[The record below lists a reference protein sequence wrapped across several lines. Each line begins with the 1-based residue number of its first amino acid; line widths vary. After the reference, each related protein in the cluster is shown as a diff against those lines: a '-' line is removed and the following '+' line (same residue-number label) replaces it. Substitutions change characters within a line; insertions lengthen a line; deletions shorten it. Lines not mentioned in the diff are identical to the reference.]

1 MQLENIKILGLSGAS
16 ELTKGVCKILDIK
29 PIDVTISHF
38 ADGEILVRP
47 EEPVRHSNII
57 IIQSLINRGETI
69 ELIST
74 DHDAGDFRCDGGDYI
89 KILDWLEEKNISIPI
104 RIHSG
109 NIVGRQNME
118 RIIKHNGWTLIS

>member
-1 MQLENIKILGLSGAS
+1 MQSNDALGWLKEILSGLPQEVLLMKIWIDDIRPMPS
-16 ELTKGVCKILDIK
+16 GYDIHCQSVNDTIGVIEYIEMKQKEKIDLLDI
-29 PIDVTISHF
+29 
-38 ADGEILVRP
+38 
-47 EEPVRHSNII
+47 
-57 IIQSLINRGETI
+57 
-69 ELIST
+69 
-74 DHDAGDFRCDGGDYI
+74 DHDAGDFRGDGGDYI

>member
-1 MQLENIKILGLSGAS
+1 MKIWVDDIRPMPSGYNIRRQSVNDTIGVIEYS
-16 ELTKGVCKILDIK
+16 EMKQKERIDLLD
-29 PIDVTISHF
+29 
-38 ADGEILVRP
+38 L
-47 EEPVRHSNII
+47 
-57 IIQSLINRGETI
+57 
-69 ELIST
+69 
-74 DHDAGDFRCDGGDYI
+74 DHDAGDFRGDGGDYI

>member
-1 MQLENIKILGLSGAS
+1 MKIWVDDIRPMPSRSDIHCQSVNDTIDVIEYIEMKQKERIDL
-16 ELTKGVCKILDIK
+16 LDI
-29 PIDVTISHF
+29 
-38 ADGEILVRP
+38 
-47 EEPVRHSNII
+47 
-57 IIQSLINRGETI
+57 
-69 ELIST
+69 

-118 RIIKHNGWTLIS
+118 RIIKHNGWTLIL

>member
-1 MQLENIKILGLSGAS
+1 MKIWVDDVRPMPSGYDIHCQSVNDAI
-16 ELTKGVCKILDIK
+16 GVIEYIEMKQKERIDLLDI
-29 PIDVTISHF
+29 
-38 ADGEILVRP
+38 
-47 EEPVRHSNII
+47 
-57 IIQSLINRGETI
+57 
-69 ELIST
+69 
-74 DHDAGDFRCDGGDYI
+74 DHDAGDFRRDGGDYI

>member
-1 MQLENIKILGLSGAS
+1 MKIWVDDVKAMPKGYNIHCQS
-16 ELTKGVCKILDIK
+16 VND
-29 PIDVTISHF
+29 TISVI
-38 ADGEILVRP
+38 EYIEMKQKV
-47 EEPVRHSNII
+47 N
-57 IIQSLINRGETI
+57 I
-69 ELIST
+69 ELLDL

-89 KILDWLEEKNISIPI
+89 KILDWLEERNISVPI

>member
-1 MQLENIKILGLSGAS
+1 MKIW
-16 ELTKGVCKILDIK
+16 VD
-29 PIDVTISHF
+29 D
-38 ADGEILVRP
+38 VRP
-47 EEPVRHSNII
+47 MPSGYDIHC
-57 IIQSLINRGETI
+57 QSVNDTIGVIEYIEMKQKVNI
-69 ELIST
+69 ELLDL

-104 RIHSG
+104 RIHSR

>member
-1 MQLENIKILGLSGAS
+1 MRIWVDDIRPMPSGY
-16 ELTKGVCKILDIK
+16 DIHCQSVNDT
-29 PIDVTISHF
+29 ID
-38 ADGEILVRP
+38 
-47 EEPVRHSNII
+47 

-69 ELIST
+69 ELINT

-89 KILDWLEEKNISIPI
+89 KILDWLEENNISIPI

>member
-1 MQLENIKILGLSGAS
+1 MLLMKIWVDDVRLMPSGYDIHCQS
-16 ELTKGVCKILDIK
+16 VNDTIGVIEYIEMKQKERIDLLDI
-29 PIDVTISHF
+29 
-38 ADGEILVRP
+38 
-47 EEPVRHSNII
+47 
-57 IIQSLINRGETI
+57 
-69 ELIST
+69 

>member
-57 IIQSLINRGETI
+57 IIQSLIKPVNESVM
-69 ELIST
+69 ELLICIDALKRASASSISV
-74 DHDAGDFRCDGGDYI
+74 I
-89 KILDWLEEKNISIPI
+89 IPYYAYA
-104 RIHSG
+104 RQDRKSK
-109 NIVGRQNME
+109 GR
-118 RIIKHNGWTLIS
+118 

>member
-1 MQLENIKILGLSGAS
+1 MLLMKIW
-16 ELTKGVCKILDIK
+16 VD
-29 PIDVTISHF
+29 D
-38 ADGEILVRP
+38 VRP
-47 EEPVRHSNII
+47 MPKDFNIHCYSVNETI
-57 IIQSLINRGETI
+57 DIIQSLINRGETI

-74 DHDAGDFRCDGGDYI
+74 DHDAGDFRYDGGDYI